1 MSITPEMIDAMVAAG
16 LTREQMA
23 TLMKAAIAQEEAE
36 KVARRAKAAAKK
48 RRQRATGKGN
58 MSPDV
63 PGTDGDMPGQKGT
76 SGDGGGHG
84 SPTPLDVPRP
94 SPTPHPTPLKPPAHS
109 GSDPDG
115 SAPPSG
121 ASGQAGGGEGG
132 DGDLPAEAGAY
143 DPRLDLFNRGKDTL
157 QRMTGRPDPV
167 VRALLGK
174 WLRFC
179 DDDALTIVLAID
191 AAVQHKPADAVSFI
205 VGKLRSD
212 VAAWDTKLEKPPD
225 RGSPDRPLNASSRR
239 ALLLRQIKRDH
250 DAPDDNPTPRYDD
263 GSPVIDHEEDGRSDP
278 DLLGGAGGDPRRVPP
293 NGHLRVAS
301 SRHR

>member
-1 MSITPEMIDAMVAAG
+1 MSITPDMIDAMVAAG

-36 KVARRAKAAAKK
+36 KAARRAKAAAKK
-48 RRQRATGKGN
+48 RRQRATGKGS

-63 PGTDGDMPGQKGT
+63 PGTDGDIVGHEGT
-76 SGDGGGHG
+76 AGDIGGHAG
-84 SPTPLDVPRP
+84 TQVPNDP
-94 SPTPHPTPLKPPAHS
+94 SPLPPQTPPITPYPNTP
-109 GSDPDG
+109 SDPDG

-132 DGDLPAEAGAY
+132 DDDLPAETGAY

-157 QRMTGRPDPV
+157 RQMTGRPDPV
-167 VRALLGK
+167 VRALIGK

-179 DDDALTIVLAID
+179 DDDAMTIVLAID
-191 AAVQHKPADAVSFI
+191 AAVEHQPSDVVSFI
-205 VGKLRSD
+205 VGRLRSD
-212 VAAWDTKLEKPPD
+212 VAAWDTKLEKPPT

-250 DAPDDNPTPRYDD
+250 DAPDDSPAPRYDD
-263 GSPVIDHEEDGRSDP
+263 GSPVIDHEDDGRSDP
-278 DLLGGAGGDPRRVPP
+278 DLLGGAGGDSRRVPP
-293 NGHLRVAS
+293 NGYLRVAS